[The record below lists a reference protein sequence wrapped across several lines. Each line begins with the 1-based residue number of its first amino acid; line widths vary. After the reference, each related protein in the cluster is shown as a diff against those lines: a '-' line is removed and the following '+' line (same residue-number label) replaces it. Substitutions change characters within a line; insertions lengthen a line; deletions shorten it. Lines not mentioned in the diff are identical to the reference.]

1 MENILTSCAS
11 PIVEELNNMNL
22 ADYHSLANSA
32 EQIKNFMLKHSAPL
46 VTPVR
51 NNKISKKVFFRLP
64 DDVKSALSQGKDA
77 FDSWKQLNFPLEDDV
92 HETYRATRKEYRY
105 KLCSFLD
112 QTEADRVRN
121 LCHAAESN
129 EKLFW
134 KLVKSQRS
142 SFQMSAFLVNGNL
155 LTDKKAIRAM

>member
-1 MENILTSCAS
+1 MENILTSYAS

-22 ADYHSLANSA
+22 ADYNSLANSA

-51 NNKISKKVFFRLP
+51 NNKIIKKVFFRLP
-64 DDVKSALSQGKDA
+64 DDVKSARLQRKDA
-77 FDSWKQLNFPLEDDV
+77 FDSWKQLNFPLEGDV
-92 HETYRATRKEYRY
+92 HETYRATRKEYRQ
-105 KLCSFLD
+105 KLRSFLD
-112 QTEADRVRN
+112 QTEADRIRK

-134 KLVKSQRS
+134 KLA
-142 SFQMSAFLVNGNL
+142 SALRP
-155 LTDKKAIRAM
+155 K